1 MRVRDVAAV
10 ASTAAAL
17 TCGSLVA
24 APAALAVDE
33 DPVIVSV
40 DARPEPVGLWKTSR
54 SQVSV
59 DVVLTDDVAVSEVR
73 VEIVKAPR
81 PGDDDVPPDRASAT
95 ATLVS
100 GTAQNGTWRATMFLT
115 KFDIPGVWSTR
126 VSVRDTAEN
135 GAFAAHAYDEGYSV
149 PPVDDFSVLRNT
161 MIRDFNVAE
170 PATRGSFI
178 RMYGRLV
185 RLDPAAGYVGY
196 GGTTMGVYFR
206 PVGSK
211 TWQKKGSVAT
221 TSAGYFTNTRTFRA
235 WQDGAWRVV
244 FAGTA
249 TYLAET
255 SHADYVD
262 VR

>member
-1 MRVRDVAAV
+1 MRVRSVAVV
-10 ASTAAAL
+10 ASTAVAL
-17 TCGSLVA
+17 ISAGVVV

-40 DARPEPVGLWKTSR
+40 DARPEPVGLWKTSS
-54 SQVSV
+54 SQVTV
-59 DVVLTDDVAVSEVR
+59 DVVITDDVAVSDVK

-81 PGDDDVPPDRASAT
+81 LGDDDVPPDRASAT
-95 ATLVS
+95 ATLVN

-115 KFDIPGVWSTR
+115 KNDIPGVWSTR
-126 VSVRDTAEN
+126 VTVHDSAGN

-161 MIRDFNVAE
+161 MIRGFNVAK
-170 PATRGSFI
+170 PATRGSYI

-196 GGTTMGVYFR
+196 GGATMGVWFR
-206 PVGSK
+206 PAGRP
-211 TWQKKGSVAT
+211 TWQKKGSVT
-221 TSAGYFTNTRTFRA
+221 TSATGYFTNSHTFRA

-244 FAGTA
+244 FAGTT

-255 SHADYVD
+255 SQADYVD

>member
-1 MRVRDVAAV
+1 MRVRKVAVV
-10 ASTAAAL
+10 ASTAVAL
-17 TCGSLVA
+17 ISGSLVV

-40 DARPEPVGLWKTSR
+40 DARPEPVGLWKS
-54 SQVSV
+54 SSSPVNV
-59 DVVLTDDVAVSEVR
+59 DVVITDDVAVSEVK

-81 PGDDDVPPDRASAT
+81 PGDDDVPPDSASAT

-115 KFDIPGVWSTR
+115 KFDVPGVWSTR
-126 VSVRDTAEN
+126 VTVRDSAEN

-161 MIRDFNVAE
+161 MIRGFNVAE
-170 PATRGSFI
+170 PAARGSYL

-185 RLDPAAGYVGY
+185 RLDPAAGYVSY
-196 GGTTMGVYFR
+196 GGTAMGVWFR
-206 PVGSK
+206 PAGST
-211 TWQKKGSVAT
+211 TWQKKGSVTT
-221 TSAGYFTNTRTFRA
+221 TSAGYFTNSRTFRA

-249 TYLAET
+249 GYLGET

>member
-1 MRVRDVAAV
+1 MRVRDAAVV
-10 ASTAAAL
+10 ASTAVAL
-17 TCGSLVA
+17 ISGSLVV
-24 APAALAVDE
+24 APAALALDE

-40 DARPEPVGLWKTSR
+40 DASPEPVGLWKSSS
-54 SQVSV
+54 SQVKV
-59 DVVLTDDVAVSEVR
+59 DVVISDDVAVSEVQ

-81 PGDDDVPPDRASAT
+81 LGDDDVPPDRASAT
-95 ATLVS
+95 ASLAS
-100 GTAQNGTWRATMFLT
+100 GTAQNGTWRATMSLT
-115 KFDIPGVWSTR
+115 KNDIPGVWSTR
-126 VSVRDTAEN
+126 VSVRDSAEN

-161 MIRDFNVAE
+161 MIRGFNVAE
-170 PATRGSFI
+170 PTTRGSYI

-185 RLDPAAGYVGY
+185 RLDPAAGYVAY
-196 GGTTMGVYFR
+196 GGTTMVVYFR
-206 PVGSK
+206 PVGST
-211 TWQKKGSVAT
+211 TWQRKGSVT
-221 TSAGYFTNTRTFRA
+221 TTAAGYFTNSRTLRA